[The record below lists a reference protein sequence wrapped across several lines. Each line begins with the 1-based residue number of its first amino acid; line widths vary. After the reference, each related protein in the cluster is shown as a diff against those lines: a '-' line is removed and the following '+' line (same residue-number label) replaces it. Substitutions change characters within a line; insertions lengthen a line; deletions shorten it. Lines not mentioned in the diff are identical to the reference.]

1 MVNSYQN
8 SVSLQEVDFSGK
20 ISINAIIRRILN
32 TAGEDARNNGFGV
45 NAINRVNHTWV
56 LSRLSVEIGRRP
68 KIDSR
73 YSISTWISDFGR
85 MLSTRNFE
93 LTDSSGECFAAAVSQ
108 WCIIDIDSRSLVN
121 LNSLGDNSYVV
132 DTRPSPITPA
142 ARLGR
147 VTPTRVVE
155 HTAGYTD
162 IDFNGHFNTIRYIE
176 LLLNTLP
183 FSLFE
188 EVEGSEGAEGVDKA
202 EHKGTL
208 RLDIH
213 FIHETLQGEHLTINI
228 EQSENS
234 YLFEIVKECN
244 TVAVKAQIT
253 RQ

>member
-8 SVSLQEVDFSGK
+8 SVNLQEVDFSGK
-20 ISINAIIRRILN
+20 VAINAIIRRILN

-45 NAINRVNHTWV
+45 NAINRFNHTWV

-68 KIDSR
+68 KVDSN
-73 YSISTWISDFGR
+73 YSISTWIGDFGR

-132 DTRPSPITPA
+132 DKRPSPITPA

-188 EVEGSEGAEGVDKA
+188 EVERVDKA
-202 EHKGTL
+202 ESKGTL
-208 RLDIH
+208 RLDIQ

-228 EQSENS
+228 EESENS

-253 RQ
+253 QQ